1 MKTNPWYNV
10 RIAVFISPKD
20 KPLRKQINTTVVCN
34 TYHQEAKNDYGYTLI
49 ETIIVLGI
57 LSILSS
63 SAIFY
68 FLQNHAQ
75 TKTHLAAEQL
85 IHHLQYARSEAI
97 KRNQVVGVCG
107 ITADNQCSTNWDKGY
122 FIYTSA
128 HPQSTQR
135 EIIKINKYSTSYFS
149 TRSQFATQAQAVQ
162 FAPSGRVYHNGKI
175 VIQPHTTQAT
185 PYVICISL
193 AGRIKHG

>member
-1 MKTNPWYNV
+1 MKKFY
-10 RIAVFISPKD
+10 I
-20 KPLRKQINTTVVCN
+20 
-34 TYHQEAKNDYGYTLI
+34 KNYYGYTLI
-49 ETIIVLGI
+49 ETIIVLAVI
-57 LSILSS
+57 SILSS

-75 TKTHLAAEQL
+75 TKTRLAAEQL

-107 ITADNQCSTNWDKGY
+107 IQTDNQCSTNWDKGY
-122 FIYTSA
+122 FIYTTS

-135 EIIKINKYSTSYFS
+135 EIIKINRYSTSHFS
-149 TRSQFATQAQAVQ
+149 TSSRLATHAQAIQ

-175 VIQPHTTQAT
+175 IIQPKA
-185 PYVICISL
+185 PAAAPFVILISL
-193 AGRIKHG
+193 TGRIKDG